1 MTPPERMGTPAL
13 GPGVAASRMDL
24 QEIVEELD
32 HAAGETAG
40 WLALFHRSA
49 VCKTD
54 PNPGLVVDD
63 AHEATRFGRW
73 YAERRGSGV
82 FDQDAFQVLAATHEA
97 LFNHVGILARRAWL
111 DEKVPVP
118 EYDALMSKI
127 DAFED
132 QSRRLA
138 KAFRAALSD
147 LDPLTGVQTRGNMER
162 DLKREQ
168 QRALRTAQPCCLA
181 LVDID
186 HFKKVNDNHGHLVGD
201 QVLGAVT
208 RMLEDSLRPYDS
220 IYRFGGEEFMVC
232 LPDAGPEEA
241 RLVLERI
248 RKKIGAMEIAV
259 SGAGKL
265 TVTVSVGISQMAPRR
280 PIEEITE
287 RADKALYVAKESG
300 RNQVRVWTAELERG
314 R

>member
-1 MTPPERMGTPAL
+1 MTPNEQTCPSGSPPDA
-13 GPGVAASRMDL
+13 AASRAGL

-32 HAAGETAG
+32 RAAEETAR

-49 VCKTD
+49 VCKVEPD
-54 PNPGLVVDD
+54 PGLIVEA
-63 AHEATRFGRW
+63 AHETTRFGRW
-73 YAERRGSGV
+73 YAQRQGV
-82 FDQDAFQVLAATHEA
+82 GLFEQDAFQALAVAHEA
-97 LFNHVGILARRAWL
+97 LFDHVGILARRAWL
-111 DEKVPVP
+111 DDKVPRE
-118 EYDALMSKI
+118 EYDVLMIKI

-138 KAFRAALSD
+138 KAFRAALSN
-147 LDPLTGVQTRGNMER
+147 LDPLTGVQTRANMER

-186 HFKKVNDNHGHLVGD
+186 HFKKVNDDHGHLVGD
-201 QVLGAVT
+201 QVLGAIT

-220 IYRFGGEEFMVC
+220 VYRFGGEEFMIC
-232 LPDAGPEEA
+232 LPDTGPEEA

-248 RKKIGAMEIAV
+248 RKKIGVTGVDVGGTETLA
-259 SGAGKL
+259 
-265 TVTVSVGISQMAPRR
+265 VTVSVGVAQMAPRR

-287 RADKALYVAKESG
+287 RADRALYAAKSSG
-300 RNQVRVWTAELERG
+300 RNQVRVWTAELANDK
-314 R
+314 